1 VKTIFAAAIFQ
12 FYALSERVS
21 RAVADRPSIV
31 RREAQTFIEALSQA
45 LLIKPPLAGGRY
57 WAKGA
62 ITVPLSLLD
71 LSITYLLIHLHG
83 GQGLPP
89 VSLRNG
95 LSILRISL
103 PIIYCAS
110 GTFRP
115 LVHFHLASTGPGS
128 RL

>member
-1 VKTIFAAAIFQ
+1 M
-12 FYALSERVS
+12 L
-21 RAVADRPSIV
+21 
-31 RREAQTFIEALSQA
+31 RREAQDIQQRAFSIRKRVHKQ
-45 LLIKPPLAGGRY
+45 PLAGGRY
-57 WAKGA
+57 LGQGRYHSSVEP
-62 ITVPLSLLD
+62 IGF
-71 LSITYLLIHLHG
+71 IHYYLLIHLHG

-95 LSILRISL
+95 LSNLRIPL